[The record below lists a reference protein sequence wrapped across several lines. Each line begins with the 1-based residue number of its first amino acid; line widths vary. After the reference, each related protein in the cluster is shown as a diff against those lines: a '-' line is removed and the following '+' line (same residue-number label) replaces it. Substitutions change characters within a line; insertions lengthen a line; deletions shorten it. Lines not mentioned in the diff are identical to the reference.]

1 MASEDC
7 KNLLFDQAC
16 LQVWAD
22 NVPNISLWMQT
33 KECYKCDLLKKE
45 NISNNRVTNIRL
57 NTIYSLWLDLTNDSS
72 HNNCRTL
79 QTFEEHGVYQWNI
92 SNNFNCSQIKQIS
105 TPQDLFMPF
114 VYALLLIIPSFA
126 VWFFISYLQRTYVVP
141 SVFRFASKT
150 DLDIENTA
158 SSRDVP
164 IIDGSD
170 VELKNADFGTG
181 SNEPV
186 IIHPQIPT
194 PVKNNSYR
202 ITSLDTFRGISIIL
216 MVFVNLGG
224 GHYWFFEHAPWNG
237 ITLADFILPWFCW
250 VMGVSI
256 AISLRSQLRSS
267 TKRKYVFGR
276 IVRRS
281 IALLIMGLVLNSV
294 NNNNL
299 NTFRPL
305 GVLQRL
311 ALVYFI
317 AATLETIFMKPQPYF
332 TNTRLDV
339 IRDII
344 ESARQWIIVIILV
357 AIHTSITFFLPI
369 PGCPKGYLGPGGLY
383 NSSSNINCTGGA
395 AGYID
400 RLIFGENHMYS
411 GTSKPVYQSLAFDPE
426 GVLSTLTNALLVY
439 MGVHA
444 GRIILCYQYTNER
457 IKRWIAWTIVLCLIG
472 GCLCNF
478 SKEEG
483 LIPINKN
490 LFSLSYACI
499 TGSSAF
505 LIFIILFL
513 IIEHWRLWSGSPFSE
528 IGQNSIMLYLG
539 HNIFYNTLPWRWQP
553 VNETSHTEYLIMDC
567 WATIFWCA
575 IALVMHKKNI
585 FIVV

>member
-1 MASEDC
+1 MTLNDC
-7 KNLLFDQAC
+7 NNLLYDQAC

-22 NVPNISLWMQT
+22 NAPNISLWMQS

-45 NISNNRVTNIRL
+45 NISNNGFTNIRL
-57 NTIYSLWLDLTNDSS
+57 RTIYDLWLDLTNDSS
-72 HNNCRTL
+72 HINCRTL
-79 QTFEEHGVYQWNI
+79 HTFEEHGVYQWNI

-114 VYALLLIIPSFA
+114 VYALLLIIPSIA
-126 VWFFISYLQRTYVVP
+126 VWFFVSYLQRTYVVP
-141 SVFRFASKT
+141 SVLRFASKT
-150 DLDIENTA
+150 DLDIEN
-158 SSRDVP
+158 
-164 IIDGSD
+164 
-170 VELKNADFGTG
+170 DFGTG

-194 PVKNNSYR
+194 TVKNNSYR

-224 GHYWFFEHAPWNG
+224 GHYWFFDHAPWNG

-267 TKRKYVFGR
+267 TKRKYVFSR
-276 IVRRS
+276 VVRRS

-294 NNNNL
+294 NHNNL
-299 NTFRPL
+299 NTFRPM
-305 GVLQRL
+305 GTLQRL
-311 ALVYFI
+311 AFIYFI

-357 AIHTSITFFLPI
+357 AIHTIITFFLPV

-400 RLIFGENHMYS
+400 RLVFGENHLYPYS
-411 GTSKPVYQSLAFDPE
+411 TPKPVYQSLPFDSE
-426 GVLSTLTNALLVY
+426 GILSTLTNALLVY

-457 IKRWIAWTIVLCLIG
+457 IKRWIVWTIVLGLIG

-478 SKEEG
+478 SKEDG

-490 LFSLSYACI
+490 LFSLSFTFI
-499 TGSSAF
+499 TGSSSF
-505 LIFIILFL
+505 FIFIILFL

-553 VNETSHTEYLIMDC
+553 VNETSHTEYLVMDC

>member
-1 MASEDC
+1 MALDNCEE
-7 KNLLFDQAC
+7 LLYDQAC
-16 LQVWAD
+16 LQVQAF
-22 NVPNISLWMQT
+22 NSPNISLWTQVE
-33 KECYKCDLLKKE
+33 ECYKCDLLKEK
-45 NISNNRVTNIRL
+45 NITSNGVTKIRL
-57 NTIYSLWLDLTNDSS
+57 KTIYSLWLDLTNDSS
-72 HNNCRTL
+72 HNNCRKL
-79 QTFEEHGVYQWNI
+79 FTFEEHGVYQWNI
-92 SNNFNCSQIKQIS
+92 TNNINCSQIEQIS
-105 TPQDLFMPF
+105 TPQNFFMPF

-126 VWFFISYLQRTYVVP
+126 VWFFISYLQRTNVVP

-150 DLDIENTA
+150 DLDIEN
-158 SSRDVP
+158 
-164 IIDGSD
+164 
-170 VELKNADFGTG
+170 DFGTG

-194 PVKNNSYR
+194 PVKNSSYR
-202 ITSLDTFRGISIIL
+202 ITSLDAFRGISIIL

-276 IVRRS
+276 VVRRS
-281 IALLIMGLVLNSV
+281 IVLLIMGLVLNSV
-294 NNNNL
+294 NANNL
-299 NTFRPL
+299 TTFRPM

-311 ALVYFI
+311 AFIYFI

-332 TNTRLDV
+332 TNTKLDI

-344 ESARQWIIVIILV
+344 ESAPQWFIVIILV
-357 AIHTSITFFLPI
+357 AIHSIITFHFPV

-383 NSSSNINCTGGA
+383 NKSSNVNCTGGA

-400 RLIFGENHMYS
+400 RLVFGERHMYS
-411 GTSKPVYQSLAFDPE
+411 GTSKSVYQSLPFDPE
-426 GVLSTLTNALLVY
+426 GILSTLTNILLVY

-457 IKRWIAWTIVLCLIG
+457 IKRWIAWTIIPGLIG
-472 GCLCNF
+472 GILCNF
-478 SKEEG
+478 SKEDG
-483 LIPINKN
+483 FIPINKN
-490 LFSLSYACI
+490 LFSLSYVFI
-499 TGSSAF
+499 TGCSAF
-505 LIFIILFL
+505 LLFIILFL
-513 IIEHWRLWSGSPFSE
+513 IIEHWRLWSGSPFCE
-528 IGQNSIMLYLG
+528 IGQNSILLYLG

-553 VNETSHTEYLIMDC
+553 VNETSHTEQLVMDC

-575 IALVMHKKNI
+575 IALVMYKKNI